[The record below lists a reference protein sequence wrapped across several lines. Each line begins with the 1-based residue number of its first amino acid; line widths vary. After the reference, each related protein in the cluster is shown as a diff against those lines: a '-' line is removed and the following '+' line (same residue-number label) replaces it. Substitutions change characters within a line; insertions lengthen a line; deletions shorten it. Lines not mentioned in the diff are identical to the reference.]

1 MTQIERLLRF
11 FAPQPF
17 VAIPVSTKT
26 FSTAIFDTRP
36 IFETH

>member
-1 MTQIERLLRF
+1 MTQIALILGF
-11 FAPQPF
+11 LAPQSF

-26 FSTAIFDTRP
+26 FSTPIFDTRP